1 MTHPRGFFLR
11 AAAVLCAGVALAD
24 TPAPPRLPPA
34 MNAAEIEHGLHRL
47 SVLGRVLYVA
57 AHPDDENTSLIGWF
71 SNAAKLDVAYLS
83 LTRGDGGQNLIG
95 PELREALGLIRTHEL
110 LAARRVDGGRQFFTR
125 ANDFGYSKNPE
136 ETMRIWDRDKILADT
151 VWAIR
156 RFRPDVLVTR
166 FSPEYRDTHGHHM
179 ASAILAV
186 EAFHA
191 AADPKRYPEQLK
203 YVQPWKAKRIV
214 WNTSQ
219 FFFQASKQP
228 FNAADYLSVD
238 AGGFDPL
245 LGRGYGEISAASR
258 SMHKSQGFGMSVQRG
273 ERKEFFKLLA
283 GDPGEKSPLD
293 GVDISWARVPGA
305 AGIGAQIEALQ
316 KAFQPRQPAASVP
329 ALLALR
335 KALKKLPAET
345 YTEAKL
351 LEVERLIAACLGLH
365 LDAVAGRAT
374 ANPGQE
380 LAVTLEGIS
389 QAGTAVTWKSAR
401 NRATGETIALDTALG
416 AAALFKKALTVK
428 LPADLPISQP
438 YWLQKPGTDGT
449 FEVADQRLIG
459 TPENAPAIAFEA
471 VVGIEGEEVTYELAT
486 RFRRN
491 DRVEGE
497 VREPLVI
504 APPVVAAFAHPFL
517 IFPKAEA
524 RKVSVRVQATS
535 GAAQGELAL
544 EAPAGWKVEP
554 ATQSFALKS
563 ETDETGFEF
572 TVTPPAGTSTGQLRA
587 VTTVGG
593 RKHSHSRQRINYPHI
608 GALTLLPPA
617 ETRLARVD
625 VQTTAR
631 KIGYIPGAGDDIPA
645 GLEQIGCAVTT
656 LADAD
661 IQAAQLAQFDA
672 VVLGVRAFNT
682 ADRSPAWLAELS
694 AYAEKGGV
702 VIVQY
707 HTTDLKVRE
716 VGPFPIKL
724 SRERVTDETAEM
736 RFLQPPHPVVL
747 GPNKLTAD
755 DFKGW
760 VQERGLYFADSWD
773 AAWRPVF
780 SLNDPGEKPLEGGL
794 LIARTGGGG
803 YFVYTG
809 LAFFRQF
816 PAGVPGSYRLF
827 ANLVS
832 LRGAAAN

>member
-1 MTHPRGFFLR
+1 MTHPRGFLLR

-24 TPAPPRLPPA
+24 TPVPPRLPPA

-57 AHPDDENTSLIGWF
+57 AHPDDENTSLIGWL
-71 SNAAKLDVAYLS
+71 SNSAKLDVAYLS

-95 PELREALGLIRTHEL
+95 SELREALGLIRTHEL

-151 VWAIR
+151 VWTIR
-156 RFRPDVLVTR
+156 RFRPDVIVTR

-186 EAFHA
+186 EAFTA
-191 AADPKRYPEQLK
+191 AADPQRYPEQLK
-203 YVQPWKAKRIV
+203 YVQPWKARRIV

-219 FFFQASKQP
+219 FFFQASRQP
-228 FNAADYLSVD
+228 FNAADYLSFD

-245 LGRGYGEISAASR
+245 LGRAYGEISAASR
-258 SMHKSQGFGMSVQRG
+258 SMHKSQGFGMSVSRG
-273 ERKEFFKLLA
+273 ERKEYFKLLA
-283 GDPGEKSPLD
+283 GEPGEKTPLD
-293 GVDISWARVPGA
+293 GVDTTWARVPGA
-305 AGIGAQIEALQ
+305 SGIAAQIEALQ
-316 KAFQPRQPAASVP
+316 KSFQPRKPAASVP
-329 ALLALR
+329 GLLALR
-335 KALKKLPAET
+335 KALRKLPAEA
-345 YTEAKL
+345 YTAAKL
-351 LEVERLIAACLGLH
+351 VEVERLIAACLGLH
-365 LDAVAGRAT
+365 LEAVATRAT
-374 ANPGQE
+374 ASPGQE
-380 LAVTLEGIS
+380 LAIALEGIS
-389 QAGTAVTWKSAR
+389 QAGVNVTWKSAR
-401 NRATGETIALDTALG
+401 NRATGETLTLDTALT
-416 AAALFKKALTVK
+416 AASLFKKELNVK
-428 LPADLPISQP
+428 LPADLPITQP

-449 FEVADQRLIG
+449 FEVADQQLIG
-459 TPENAPAIAFEA
+459 TPENAPAIAYDA
-471 VVGIEGEEVTYELAT
+471 VVAIEGEELSFELPV
-486 RFRRN
+486 RQRRN

-517 IFPKAEA
+517 VFPKAEP
-524 RKVSVRVQATS
+524 RKVAVRLQATS

-554 ATQSFALKS
+554 ASLPFALKTQS
-563 ETDETGFEF
+563 DELGFEF

-587 VTTVGG
+587 VTSVGG
-593 RKHSHSRQRINYPHI
+593 RKDSYARQRIHYPHI
-608 GALTLLPPA
+608 GTLTLLPPA

-625 VQTTAR
+625 VQVTAR

-645 GLEQIGCAVTT
+645 GLEQLGCTVAT

-661 IQAAQLAQFDA
+661 IQAGALAQFDA
-672 VVLGVRAFNT
+672 VVLGVRTFNT
-682 ADRSPAWLAELS
+682 SDRSPAWLAELS
-694 AYAEKGGV
+694 AYAAKGGV
-702 VIVQY
+702 VVVQY

-716 VGPFPIKL
+716 VGPLPIKL
-724 SRERVTDETAEM
+724 SRERVTDETAEV
-736 RFLQPPHPVVL
+736 RILQPPHPVVL
-747 GPNKLTAD
+747 GPNNLGPD

-760 VQERGLYFADSWD
+760 VQERGLYFAGSWD
-773 AAWRPVF
+773 PAWRPVF
-780 SLNDPGEKPLEGGL
+780 SLNDPGENGLEGGL
-794 LIARTGGGG
+794 LVARTGNG

-832 LRGAAAN
+832 LGK